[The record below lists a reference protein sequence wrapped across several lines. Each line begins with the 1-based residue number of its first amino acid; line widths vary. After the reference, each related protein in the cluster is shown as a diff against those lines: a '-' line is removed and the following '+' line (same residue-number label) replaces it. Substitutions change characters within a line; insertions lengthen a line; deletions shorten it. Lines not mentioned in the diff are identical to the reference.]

1 MERQRSTL
9 VCGTKSSFTFVN
21 MRKRAVSRAKR
32 AHTDYIRYWKVSGAL
47 HRPNG
52 VLLISARPVSSRKCS
67 LSWTFSFKFE
77 RQNPPFISKKGSH
90 LSQDNEC
97 TIQSTPGSGYV
108 YIYMLWFNFI
118 LGLNFIFL
126 CFKLIIIHYHTQ
138 KQREIK
144 FKPRIKL
151 NHNIYINGSSYYMGA
166 LWFLTFRFWSS
177 IKMIQST

>member
-1 MERQRSTL
+1 MEKQKSTL
-9 VCGTKSSFTFVN
+9 VYGTKTSFTFVN
-21 MRKRAVSRAKR
+21 MRERAVSRAKR

-108 YIYMLWFNFI
+108 YIYVVVQFYPWFKFYFP
-118 LGLNFIFL
+118 LFQTHYQ
-126 CFKLIIIHYHTQ
+126 HYHTQ

-144 FKPRIKL
+144 LKPRIKL